1 MLLPN
6 FATLRKRYATM
17 ILGVAFVGGCNSS
30 RHDANSAHSVDTQ
43 TLIASPATTDAEER
57 LSFGNWDPMNPDGNL
72 PDYRSRFSI
81 GAEHYVSGRLV
92 LTLDTISPRVLTEDA
107 ESTRTLTDS
116 LVVTGI
122 SSKES
127 WSRACTRG
135 GRYDGFVVGVIPNT
149 VTAPTV
155 PRLAWQFDTVS
166 FRIRA
171 IPTDPILCSVESAD

>member
-1 MLLPN
+1 MM
-6 FATLRKRYATM
+6 RQRYPAI
-17 ILGVAFVGGCNSS
+17 ILAVVLVGACNS
-30 RHDANSAHSVDTQ
+30 RTPDATAGSVDTQ
-43 TLIASPATTDAEER
+43 TARQSSIALPATPDAEER
-57 LSFGNWDPMNPDGNL
+57 LSFGNWDPTNPDGNL
-72 PDYRSRFSI
+72 PDHRSRFAV

-92 LTLDTISPRVLTEDA
+92 LSLDTISPRVLTEGK

-149 VTAPTV
+149 VTAPTA

-166 FRIRA
+166 FRIRP
-171 IPTDPILCSVESAD
+171 IPTGSILCSVEAAD

>member
-1 MLLPN
+1 M
-6 FATLRKRYATM
+6 FSKTIMMRQRYATI
-17 ILGVAFVGGCNSS
+17 ILALVFVGGCNS
-30 RHDANSAHSVDTQ
+30 RRPDANSAHSLDTQ
-43 TLIASPATTDAEER
+43 TLIALPATTDAEER
-57 LSFGNWDPMNPDGNL
+57 LSFGNWDPTNPDGNL
-72 PDYRSRFSI
+72 PDHRSRFDI

-171 IPTDPILCSVESAD
+171 ISTDSILCSVESAD

>member
-1 MLLPN
+1 M
-6 FATLRKRYATM
+6 RQRYTTI
-17 ILGVAFVGGCNSS
+17 ILALALVAGCNSG
-30 RHDANSAHSVDTQ
+30 RPDANSARSVDTQ
-43 TLIASPATTDAEER
+43 TAGRSSIALPATTDAEER
-57 LSFGNWDPMNPDGNL
+57 LSFGNWDPTDPDGNL
-72 PDYRSRFSI
+72 PDRRSRFDI
-81 GAEHYVSGRLV
+81 GAEHYASGRLV
-92 LTLDTISPRVLTEDA
+92 LTLDTISPRVLTEDV

-127 WSRACTRG
+127 WSRACSRG

-149 VTAPTV
+149 VTAPTI

-171 IPTDPILCSVESAD
+171 ISTDSILCSVESAD